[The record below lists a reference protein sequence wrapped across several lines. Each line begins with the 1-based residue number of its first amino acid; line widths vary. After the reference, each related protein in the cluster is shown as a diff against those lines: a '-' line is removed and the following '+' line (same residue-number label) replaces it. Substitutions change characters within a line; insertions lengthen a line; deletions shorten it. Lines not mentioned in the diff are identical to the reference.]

1 MDASELTED
10 PRPLRG
16 VVAPEVAGEFP
27 ELALFSLTL
36 DAVSTRSPREVRQRL
51 KDLSDRFRGAQA
63 VAMRRQPIPWAYRV
77 FYRHIGLDPDTDRPP
92 MEALAL
98 DRLLKGHFRSQSLL
112 DDGLTIALMET
123 GVPLWALDAD
133 TVRGP
138 LVIRLARSGE
148 SLGRASTAPPMPD
161 GGLVIADDEGPVAV
175 LFGALAPGHGVTPK
189 TTRMTLFALQVAGVP
204 EIFIEEAFWE
214 VVEALGTGNRQ

>member
-1 MDASELTED
+1 MDPTELTED
-10 PRPLRG
+10 PQPVAG
-16 VVAPEVAGEFP
+16 AVAPEVASEFP
-27 ELALFSLTL
+27 ELRLLSLTL
-36 DAVSTRSPREVRQRL
+36 DASSPRSPREVRQRL

-98 DRLLKGHFRSQSLL
+98 ERLLKGHFRSQSLL
-112 DDGLTIALMET
+112 DDALTIALMET

-133 TVRGP
+133 TVRGD
-138 LVIRLARSGE
+138 LAIRLSRPDEA
-148 SLGRASTAPPMPD
+148 LGRASTAPPLPE
-161 GGLVIADDEGPVAV
+161 GGLVIVDGEGPVAV

-204 EIFIEEAFWE
+204 EIFVEEAFWE
-214 VVEALGTGNRQ
+214 CVSILGAGGP